1 MVYSDKLL
9 IFAAMLLEIFFYP
22 GCGFI
27 LIGALS
33 KNSGDPVAQQGK
45 QQWIILG
52 AIYFLVPFAMQF
64 LAWLNVII
72 VPFMVFYSFCHLY
85 SMVSVLRTIFK
96 ADAERYFQTPPH
108 VQATTVV
115 QFQQPI
121 GVPQVVVQQQ
131 VHTLQQQ
138 VYAPQQV
145 YAAPQQMQQVY
156 VSSSPHPQFAKTEP
170 TFPPVTPHVMG
181 VQQQYAAPRV
191 MQQQQQQPY
200 AVTGVVAVQQPNQ
213 QPPPAISYV

>member
-1 MVYSDKLL
+1 
-9 IFAAMLLEIFFYP
+9 MLLEIFFYP

-27 LIGALS
+27 LIGALARP
-33 KNSGDPVAQQGK
+33 SGDPVARPQH
-45 QQWIILG
+45 WITLG
-52 AIYFLVPFAMQF
+52 VIYFLSPFAMQF

-121 GVPQVVVQQQ
+121 GVPQVVIQQQ
-131 VHTLQQQ
+131 AHTLQQQ

-156 VSSSPHPQFAKTEP
+156 VSSTPQPQFAKTEP

-191 MQQQQQQPY
+191 MQQQQQQQQPY
-200 AVTGVVAVQQPNQ
+200 AVAVVVAVQQPNQ